1 MSDGYAQ
8 NVQPP
13 YMGSDTKRLRT
24 YLCSFL
30 RRAFSMLPYNVF
42 LGYVCM

>member
-1 MSDGYAQ
+1 MSDGYEQ
-8 NVQPP
+8 DVQP

-30 RRAFSMLPYNVF
+30 GRAFSMLPYSVF